1 MDAVKVPLPKISRA
15 INKISIEFSANRDK
29 IMLLSPSVSGL

>member
-1 MDAVKVPLPKISRA
+1 MDPVKVSLTKISRT
-15 INKISIEFSANRDK
+15 INSISIEFSANRDK